1 MPFLAEK
8 IRASVFSQTNSKV
21 VKVKVFA
28 SVLTSHFPVKLSEI
42 GTALR
47 VSTVKLNCV
56 ILHEPVRERV
66 FEKSCPLLRNSRVID
81 NSPPE
86 RPRCHR
92 FSTGEV

>member
-56 ILHEPVRERV
+56 ILHEPVMEGV
-66 FEKSCPLLRNSRVID
+66 FEKSFPLLRNSRVID

-92 FSTGEV
+92 FSTGEA